1 MNSTKKESEVL
12 FADDR
17 IFELENPKASTKNY
31 ARMNENIQENGQ
43 LSTFPPPHSQKKKII
58 LNTLGITQEKIQR
71 KKAHSQW

>member
-31 ARMNENIQENGQ
+31 ARINENIQENGQ
-43 LSTFPPPHSQKKKII
+43 LSTFPPPHSQKKKSFSI
-58 LNTLGITQEKIQR
+58 
-71 KKAHSQW
+71 H